1 MNNIFSDSPSFQSNI
16 AHKEVIKGPEFSEN
30 VVPKHPLNNLEEV
43 KMEIP
48 YTEESFIEV
57 GKNSSSHLRIKA
69 PENIRLAHRKSKTN
83 VDVFNMKNSKKL
95 ILSDLVLPYSTN
107 KIVSNPKIM
116 AKSRGFFQQL
126 GVATKVK
133 IAVKNFLSLTKGKTT
148 DKLRKMHYEIIND
161 KACLIHFLQDSIE
174 VIYYL
179 LKRIQSKKIS

>member
-1 MNNIFSDSPSFQSNI
+1 MNNIFSDSPSFQFNLSN
-16 AHKEVIKGPEFSEN
+16 KEVIKGPDCSEN
-30 VVPKHPLNNLEEV
+30 VPPKHPLNNLEEV

-57 GKNSSSHLRIKA
+57 GKHSSSHLRIKA

-83 VDVFNMKNSKKL
+83 VDLINMKNSRKL

-107 KIVSNPKIM
+107 KLVSTPKITE
-116 AKSRGFFQQL
+116 KNRGFFQQL
-126 GVATKVK
+126 GVVTKVK
-133 IAVKNFLSLTKGKTT
+133 LAVKNFLSLTKGKTT

-161 KACLIHFLQDSIE
+161 KACLFHFLQDSIE

-179 LKRIQSKKIS
+179 LKRIQTKKIS